1 MFQTSEYKGRNFL
14 ELLDNKEYLISLTY
28 TKEDAWFKYFGYSNT
43 LYARATRVITNHASI
58 REYCLHFFP
67 KESFVLMQ

>member
-14 ELLDNKEYLISLTY
+14 ELLDNKEHLISLTY